1 MKRHL
6 IKYLICLGFIVA
18 GMICSDVLF
27 SAEMITV
34 GSPFP
39 SFKISSGANEPLT
52 LEDIKGKVTVLF
64 YEWKSAVED
73 NRALKT
79 ALKEFY
85 ANEPESLKKDIM
97 KVAVVN
103 CDGVIFSGIWKSA
116 LRSVSIKEGLT
127 IYADWDGKMSDALGV
142 KRATSNVFII
152 DTNGIVRYVGSGKLD
167 DTAIKAI
174 ETLLASFKK
183 PIG

>member
-1 MKRHL
+1 MRSYL
-6 IKYLICLGFIVA
+6 LKYLICVVFILA
-18 GMICSDVLF
+18 GMICSEILF

-39 SFKISSGANEPLT
+39 SFQISSGANELLT

-73 NRALKT
+73 NRPLKT
-79 ALKEFY
+79 ALNEFY
-85 ANEPESLKKDIM
+85 ADEPESLKKDIM

-116 LRSVSIKEGLT
+116 LRSVSKKEGLT
-127 IYADWDGKMSDALGV
+127 IYGDWDGKMSDALGV
-142 KRATSNVFII
+142 KPATSNIFII

-167 DTAIKAI
+167 EQAIKAI
-174 ETLLASFKK
+174 EMLLASFKK
-183 PIG
+183 PI